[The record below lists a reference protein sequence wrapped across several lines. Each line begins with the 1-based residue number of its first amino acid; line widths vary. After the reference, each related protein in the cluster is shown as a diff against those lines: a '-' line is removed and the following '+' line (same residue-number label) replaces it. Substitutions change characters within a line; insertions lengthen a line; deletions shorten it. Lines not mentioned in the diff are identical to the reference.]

1 MSHMK
6 VKPTRRRLATT
17 VGLGTITL
25 VIGLGGL
32 SGLSGCGTPT
42 AGAAAVV
49 GDQRI
54 SESSLNEEVQTILA
68 LQGLPS
74 TDSSNELITNTLDQ
88 MITEIL
94 VNELANREKIEVTQG
109 EIDNLRLQY
118 VTQAGGTQAFEEQI
132 GQQGIA
138 IEAVDS
144 IIRVN
149 IQVSK
154 LGDVL
159 APDADPEAKSAAVF
173 VATSELS
180 SEIGTQVS
188 SRFGTWDPVNLTV
201 GPSENSLS
209 EPQGIDL
216 GTE

>member
-1 MSHMK
+1 VSHMN
-6 VKPTRRRLATT
+6 VTSARHRLVAI
-17 VGLGTITL
+17 VG
-25 VIGLGGL
+25 IGLITVAI
-32 SGLSGCGTPT
+32 GLSGCSTPT

-54 SESSLNEEVQTILA
+54 SESTLNEKVQAVLA

-94 VNELANREKIEVTQG
+94 VNELASREKIEVTQG

-118 VTQAGGTQAFEEQI
+118 ITQAGGSEAFEAQI

-138 IEAVDS
+138 IQDVDPIIAV
-144 IIRVN
+144 N
-149 IQVSK
+149 LQVSK

-159 APDADPEAKSAAVF
+159 APNAEPDAKSAAVF
-173 VATSELS
+173 VAISELS
-180 SEIGTQVS
+180 SELGTEVS
-188 SRFGTWDPVNLTV
+188 PRFGIWDPENLTV
-201 GPSENSLS
+201 GPSDNSLS
-209 EPQGIDL
+209 EPQSVDL
-216 GTE
+216 GSE

>member
-1 MSHMK
+1 VSYMF
-6 VKPTRRRLATT
+6 VKPTRRRLTAI
-17 VGLGTITL
+17 VGIG
-25 VIGLGGL
+25 VIAVAI
-32 SGLSGCGTPT
+32 GLSGCSTPT

-54 SESSLNEEVQTILA
+54 SESTLNAEVQSVLA

-74 TDSSNELITNTLDQ
+74 TDSTNELISSTLDQ
-88 MITEIL
+88 MITGIL
-94 VNELANREKIEVTQG
+94 VNELASREKIEVTQG

-118 VTQAGGTQAFEEQI
+118 ITQAGGSEAFEAQI

-138 IEAVDS
+138 IEDVDS

-159 APDADPEAKSAAVF
+159 APNAEPDAKSAAVF
-173 VATSELS
+173 VAISELS
-180 SEIGTQVS
+180 SELGTEVS
-188 SRFGTWDPVNLTV
+188 PRFGTWDPENLTV
-201 GPSENSLS
+201 GPNTNSLS
-209 EPQGIDL
+209 EPQSIDL
-216 GTE
+216 GSE

>member
-1 MSHMK
+1 MSYMF
-6 VKPTRRRLATT
+6 VKPARHRLAAI
-17 VGLGTITL
+17 VG
-25 VIGLGGL
+25 IGAIALAI
-32 SGLSGCGTPT
+32 GLSGCSTPT

-54 SESSLNEEVQTILA
+54 SESTLNAEVQATLA

-74 TDSSNELITNTLDQ
+74 TDSSNELISSTLDQ

-94 VNELANREKIEVTQG
+94 VNELASREKIEVTQG

-118 VTQAGGTQAFEEQI
+118 ITQAGGSQAFEDQI
-132 GQQGIA
+132 GQQGISLQD
-138 IEAVDS
+138 VDP

-159 APDADPEAKSAAVF
+159 APNAEPDAKSAAVF
-173 VATSELS
+173 IAISELS
-180 SEIGTQVS
+180 SELGTEVS
-188 SRFGTWDPVNLTV
+188 PRFGIWDPENLTV
-201 GPSENSLS
+201 GPSVNSLS
-209 EPQGIDL
+209 EPQSIDL
-216 GTE
+216 GSE

>member
-1 MSHMK
+1 MSYMF
-6 VKPTRRRLATT
+6 VKPTRHRLTAI
-17 VGLGTITL
+17 VGIG
-25 VIGLGGL
+25 VIAVAI
-32 SGLSGCGTPT
+32 GLSGCSTPT

-54 SESSLNEEVQTILA
+54 SESTLNAEVQSVLA

-74 TDSSNELITNTLDQ
+74 TDSTNELISSTLDQ
-88 MITEIL
+88 MITGIL
-94 VNELANREKIEVTQG
+94 VNELASREKIEVTQG

-118 VTQAGGTQAFEEQI
+118 ITQAGGSEAFEAQI

-138 IEAVDS
+138 IEDVDS

-159 APDADPEAKSAAVF
+159 APNAEPDAKSAAVF
-173 VATSELS
+173 VAISELS
-180 SEIGTQVS
+180 SELGTEVS
-188 SRFGTWDPVNLTV
+188 PRFGTWDPENLTV
-201 GPSENSLS
+201 GPNTNSLS
-209 EPQGIDL
+209 EPQSIDL
-216 GTE
+216 GSE

>member
-1 MSHMK
+1 MF
-6 VKPTRRRLATT
+6 VKPTRHRLAAV
-17 VGLGTITL
+17 VGIGLIA
-25 VIGLGGL
+25 VAIGLGGC
-32 SGLSGCGTPT
+32 STPT

-54 SESSLNEEVQTILA
+54 SESTLNEKVQAVLA

-94 VNELANREKIEVTQG
+94 VNELASREKIEVTQG

-118 VTQAGGTQAFEEQI
+118 VTQAGGSQAFEEQI

-138 IEAVDS
+138 IQDVDP

-149 IQVSK
+149 LQVSK

-159 APDADPEAKSAAVF
+159 APNAEPDAKSGAVF
-173 VATSELS
+173 IAISELS
-180 SEIGTQVS
+180 SELGTEVS
-188 SRFGTWDPVNLTV
+188 PRFGIWDPENLTV
-201 GPSENSLS
+201 GPSVNSLS
-209 EPQGIDL
+209 EPQSIDL
-216 GTE
+216 GSE

>member
-1 MSHMK
+1 MF
-6 VKPTRRRLATT
+6 VKPARHRLAAI
-17 VGLGTITL
+17 VG
-25 VIGLGGL
+25 IGAIALAI
-32 SGLSGCGTPT
+32 GLSGCSTPT

-54 SESSLNEEVQTILA
+54 SESTLNAEVQATLA

-74 TDSSNELITNTLDQ
+74 TDSSNELISSTLDQ

-94 VNELANREKIEVTQG
+94 VNELASREKIEVTQG

-118 VTQAGGTQAFEEQI
+118 ITQAGGSQAFEDQI
-132 GQQGIA
+132 GQQGISLQD
-138 IEAVDS
+138 VDP

-159 APDADPEAKSAAVF
+159 APNAEPDAKSAAVF
-173 VATSELS
+173 IAISELS
-180 SEIGTQVS
+180 SELGTEVS
-188 SRFGTWDPVNLTV
+188 PRFGVWDPENLTV

-209 EPQGIDL
+209 EPQSVDL
-216 GTE
+216 GSE

>member
-1 MSHMK
+1 MSYMF
-6 VKPTRRRLATT
+6 VKPARHRLAAI
-17 VGLGTITL
+17 VG
-25 VIGLGGL
+25 IGAIALAI
-32 SGLSGCGTPT
+32 GLSGCSTPT

-54 SESSLNEEVQTILA
+54 SESTLNAEVQATLA

-74 TDSSNELITNTLDQ
+74 TDSSNELISSTLDQ

-94 VNELANREKIEVTQG
+94 VNELASREKIEVTQG

-118 VTQAGGTQAFEEQI
+118 ITQAGGSQAFEDQI
-132 GQQGIA
+132 GQQGISLQD
-138 IEAVDS
+138 VDP

-159 APDADPEAKSAAVF
+159 APNAEPDAKSAAVF
-173 VATSELS
+173 IAISELS
-180 SEIGTQVS
+180 SELGTEVS
-188 SRFGTWDPVNLTV
+188 PRFGVWDPENLTV

-209 EPQGIDL
+209 EPQSVDL
-216 GTE
+216 GSE

>member
-1 MSHMK
+1 MSHTN
-6 VKPTRRRLATT
+6 VKPTRYRLAALAGIGLITVA
-17 VGLGTITL
+17 VGLT
-25 VIGLGGL
+25 
-32 SGLSGCGTPT
+32 GCGTPT

-54 SESSLNEEVQTILA
+54 SESTLNAEVQSVLA

-74 TDSSNELITNTLDQ
+74 TDSSNELISNTLDQ

-94 VNELANREKIEVTQG
+94 VNELASREKIEVTQG

-118 VTQAGGTQAFEEQI
+118 ITQAGGSQAFEEQI
-132 GQQGIA
+132 GQQGISLA
-138 IEAVDS
+138 DVDS

-149 IQVSK
+149 VQVSK

-159 APDADPEAKSAAVF
+159 APNTEPDAKSAAVF
-173 VATSELS
+173 VAISELS
-180 SEIGTQVS
+180 SELGTEVS
-188 SRFGTWDPVNLTV
+188 PRFGTWDPENLTV

-209 EPQGIDL
+209 ERQSVDL
-216 GTE
+216 GSE

>member
-1 MSHMK
+1 VSYMF
-6 VKPTRRRLATT
+6 VKPARHRLAAIVGIGAIT
-17 VGLGTITL
+17 VAI
-25 VIGLGGL
+25 
-32 SGLSGCGTPT
+32 GLSGCSTPT

-54 SESSLNEEVQTILA
+54 SESTLNAEVQSVLA

-74 TDSSNELITNTLDQ
+74 TDSSNELISNTLDQ

-94 VNELANREKIEVTQG
+94 VNELASREKIEVTQG

-118 VTQAGGTQAFEEQI
+118 ITQAGGSQAFEEQI
-132 GQQGIA
+132 GQQGISIA
-138 IEAVDS
+138 DVDS

-159 APDADPEAKSAAVF
+159 APNTEPDTKSAAVF
-173 VATSELS
+173 IAISELS
-180 SEIGTQVS
+180 SELGTEVS
-188 SRFGTWDPVNLTV
+188 PRFGTWDPENLTV

-209 EPQGIDL
+209 EPQSVDL
-216 GTE
+216 GSE

>member
-1 MSHMK
+1 VSYMF
-6 VKPTRRRLATT
+6 VKPARHRLAAI
-17 VGLGTITL
+17 VG
-25 VIGLGGL
+25 IGAIALAI
-32 SGLSGCGTPT
+32 GLSGCSTPT

-54 SESSLNEEVQTILA
+54 SESTLNAEVQATLA

-74 TDSSNELITNTLDQ
+74 TDSSNELISSTLDQ

-94 VNELANREKIEVTQG
+94 VNELASREKIEVTQG

-118 VTQAGGTQAFEEQI
+118 ITQAGGSQAFEDQI
-132 GQQGIA
+132 GQQGISLQD
-138 IEAVDS
+138 VDP

-159 APDADPEAKSAAVF
+159 APNAEPDAKSAAVF
-173 VATSELS
+173 IAISELS
-180 SEIGTQVS
+180 SELGTEVS
-188 SRFGTWDPVNLTV
+188 PRFGIWDPENLTV
-201 GPSENSLS
+201 GPSVNSLS
-209 EPQGIDL
+209 EPQSIDL
-216 GTE
+216 GSE

>member
-1 MSHMK
+1 MSYMS
-6 VKPTRRRLATT
+6 VKPTRHRLAAIVGIGAIT
-17 VGLGTITL
+17 VAI
-25 VIGLGGL
+25 
-32 SGLSGCGTPT
+32 GLSGCSTPT

-54 SESSLNEEVQTILA
+54 SESTLNAEVQAVLA

-74 TDSSNELITNTLDQ
+74 TDSSNELISNTLDQ

-94 VNELANREKIEVTQG
+94 VNELASREKIEVTQG

-118 VTQAGGTQAFEEQI
+118 ITQAGGSQAFEEQI
-132 GQQGIA
+132 GQQGISLA
-138 IEAVDS
+138 DVDS

-159 APDADPEAKSAAVF
+159 APNTEPDAKSAAVF
-173 VATSELS
+173 VAISELS
-180 SEIGTQVS
+180 SELGTEVS
-188 SRFGTWDPVNLTV
+188 PRFGTWDPENLTV

-209 EPQGIDL
+209 EPQSVDL
-216 GTE
+216 GSE

>member
-1 MSHMK
+1 MSYMF
-6 VKPTRRRLATT
+6 VKPTRHRLAAIVGIGAIT
-17 VGLGTITL
+17 VAI
-25 VIGLGGL
+25 
-32 SGLSGCGTPT
+32 GLSGCSTPT

-54 SESSLNEEVQTILA
+54 SESTLNAEVQAVLA

-74 TDSSNELITNTLDQ
+74 TDSSNELISNTLDQ

-94 VNELANREKIEVTQG
+94 VNELASREKIEVTQG

-118 VTQAGGTQAFEEQI
+118 ITQAGGSQAFEEQI
-132 GQQGIA
+132 GQQGISLA
-138 IEAVDS
+138 DVDS

-159 APDADPEAKSAAVF
+159 APNTEPDAKSAAVF
-173 VATSELS
+173 VAISELS
-180 SEIGTQVS
+180 SELGTEVS
-188 SRFGTWDPVNLTV
+188 PRFGTWDPENLTV

-209 EPQGIDL
+209 EPQSVDL
-216 GTE
+216 GSE

>member
-1 MSHMK
+1 VSYMF
-6 VKPTRRRLATT
+6 VKPARHRLAAI
-17 VGLGTITL
+17 VG
-25 VIGLGGL
+25 IGAIALAI
-32 SGLSGCGTPT
+32 GLSGCSTPT

-54 SESSLNEEVQTILA
+54 SESTLNAEVQATLA

-74 TDSSNELITNTLDQ
+74 TDSSNELISSTLDQ

-94 VNELANREKIEVTQG
+94 VNELASREKIEVTQG

-118 VTQAGGTQAFEEQI
+118 ITQAGGSQAFEDQI
-132 GQQGIA
+132 GQQGISLQD
-138 IEAVDS
+138 VDP

-159 APDADPEAKSAAVF
+159 APNAEPDAKSAAVF
-173 VATSELS
+173 IAISELS
-180 SEIGTQVS
+180 SELGTEVS
-188 SRFGTWDPVNLTV
+188 PRFGVWDPENLTV

-209 EPQGIDL
+209 EPQSVDL
-216 GTE
+216 GSE